1 MGQIHNA
8 EKLAKA
14 NMLTICDKIPATFD
28 EKSTFKIK
36 NVKTHLFAKFG
47 NGNKIDFNNMN
58 NFYRNS

>member
-36 NVKTHLFAKFG
+36 NVKTHLVAKFG
-47 NGNKIDFNNMN
+47 HVWQWQ
-58 NFYRNS
+58 